1 MAVLPLY
8 RCMRFPSRPPRRQAF
23 LILWRQADAGEVVI
37 SSSHCGNFGGGV
49 ARRFALVV
57 LTRCAEDIPVA
68 FGHHRQCKRP
78 VAAIAVVS
86 MAHGHAPLLC
96 IVLTMTRGKTGRKAA
111 RSPQGTGQ
119 HGHVE
124 RAGHGPRGTPRH
136 ACRMVEN
143 HGKERC
149 RYVRQSMAQK
159 SCLLMSTGHPLRA
172 RKMADSPGFSGKITT
187 R

>member
-1 MAVLPLY
+1 VVSHHEEIFLLIPRSLLRGGFIGLLAIVAGFVWRVEGGGMAVLPLY

-78 VAAIAVVS
+78 VAAIAVVG
-86 MAHGHAPLLC
+86 MAHGHAPVLC
-96 IVLTMTRGKTGRKAA
+96 MVLTMTRGKTGRKAA

-124 RAGHGPRGTPRH
+124 RAGH
-136 ACRMVEN
+136 
-143 HGKERC
+143 
-149 RYVRQSMAQK
+149 
-159 SCLLMSTGHPLRA
+159 
-172 RKMADSPGFSGKITT
+172 
-187 R
+187 